1 MGLAKHFESVW
12 NSKGLMLTFY
22 TVCYLSY
29 IALGGLIFLVIEGG
43 QEATSYNA
51 IMAAKGN
58 LMQKH
63 PCLTEESVDEFLT
76 TVMPHNGRGGVR
88 LTNTS
93 RIPVWTYSESVF
105 FSVTLLTTVGYGH
118 IAPISQLGKAMC
130 MIYTGIGIPFT
141 LMLLAAYVQ
150 RLMAGS
156 HQIHKCLSFCLGSSL
171 KPLAIRIIHQFTITL
186 FIIIAFFIVP
196 ALILYHIEKGWTY
209 LDCLYFCFISLTT
222 VGLGDYV
229 PGENPLQSYHSF
241 YRFSIA
247 GYILVGVTSMMF
259 LMAVT
264 ADFQHTTMRKKEQD
278 PERIPIVRDIESY
291 GAVVV
296 GKQNS
301 AFAGE
306 SENQALMA
314 EKDAEQIRLKLSA
327 VNMDF

>member
-1 MGLAKHFESVW
+1 MNLAKYFEGVW
-12 NSKGLMLTFY
+12 NSKGLMLAFY

-29 IALGGLIFLVIEGG
+29 IALGGLIFLVIEGA
-43 QEATSYNA
+43 QETTTYNA
-51 IMAAKGN
+51 IQTAKGN

-63 PCLTEESVDEFLT
+63 PCLTEESVDEFLF
-76 TVMPHNGRGGVR
+76 TVMPRVGRGSLR
-88 LTNTS
+88 PFNLT
-93 RIPVWTYSESVF
+93 RIPMWSYSESVF

-118 IAPISQLGKAMC
+118 IAPISQLGRAMC

-156 HQIHKCLSFCLGSSL
+156 RQIHKCLSFCLSNIL
-171 KPLAIRIIHQFTITL
+171 KPLAIRIIHQFIITL

-196 ALILYHIEKGWTY
+196 SLIFYHIEKDWTY

-229 PGENPLQSYHSF
+229 PGENPLQAYQGL
-241 YRFSIA
+241 YRFCVT

-264 ADFQHTTMRKKEQD
+264 ADFQNSAMKQKEQD
-278 PERIPIVRDIESY
+278 PERMPIIRDIESY
-291 GAVVV
+291 GAVM
-296 GKQNS
+296 GGGQNS
-301 AFAGE
+301 ALTAE
-306 SENQALMA
+306 KEKQALIL
-314 EKDAEQIRLKLSA
+314 EKDPGEIQLKF
-327 VNMDF
+327 DF